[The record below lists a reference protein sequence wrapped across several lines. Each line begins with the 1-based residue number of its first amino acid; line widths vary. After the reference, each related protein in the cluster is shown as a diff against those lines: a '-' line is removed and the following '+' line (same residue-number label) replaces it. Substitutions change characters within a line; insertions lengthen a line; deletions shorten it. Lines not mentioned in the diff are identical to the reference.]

1 MIPRLLGGIVFVW
14 SVLCGGFLPAAH
26 AWKWGRWDLKLQLH
40 VKMGYDDNV
49 RRLTVLTPQETTST
63 LRWAKID
70 SVVVIPP
77 AIPPAVIQADGLHQ
91 WGGVATLRYA
101 DPKHIWNLR
110 YGLGGK
116 VFFQHHDESSV
127 VQRLETQYYFRLHP
141 RFLIGVSAQF
151 ADNRRI
157 NESREYSFGMAQAV
171 AMWFAPENWLFTLRG
186 GYNGFAFRHLE
197 RFQEVHLEGL
207 DDNPPDGKLVRISDG
222 QRFSYHGDIYHLS
235 IRKQFHRMF
244 RAQVSYDFSRFFY
257 GFRFDPPATVDSA
270 PLPLLLPRSDLSH
283 QVGILLRFLHV
294 VLIELSYHFELLDSP
309 SYGES
314 FLGHRVQ
321 LLSAIELPW
330 RITLVLQA
338 QLLFRSFRNG
348 LTLNTLLQQ
357 ADNDANLTS
366 ATLRISRPIAGP
378 LHLDLRYSF
387 YTNRFSA
394 GGVQYLRNL
403 FLAGVSLRF

>member
-1 MIPRLLGGIVFVW
+1 MFGA
-14 SVLCGGFLPAAH
+14 GFFSHAH
-26 AWKWGRWDLKLQLH
+26 AWQWGRWNLKLQLH

-49 RRLTVLTPQETTST
+49 RRLTVLNPQQTSST

-70 SVVVIPP
+70 GVVSIPPEIPP
-77 AIPPAVIQADGLHQ
+77 AAIQSDGLHQ

-101 DPKHIWNLR
+101 DAKHLWSLR

-116 VFFQHHDESSV
+116 VFFQYHDESSI
-127 VQRLETQYYFRLHP
+127 VQRLETQYYLRLHP
-141 RFLIGVSAQF
+141 RFLIGLSAQG
-151 ADNRRI
+151 ADSRRI
-157 NESREYSFGMAQAV
+157 NESREYSFAVAQAV
-171 AMWFAPENWLFTLRG
+171 VMWFAPENWLFTLRG
-186 GYNGFAFRHLE
+186 GYNAFSFRHLE
-197 RFQEVHLEGL
+197 RFQDVHLEGL
-207 DDNPPDGKLVRISDG
+207 DDNPPLGKAIRISDG
-222 QRFSYHGDIYHLS
+222 QRFSYHGDTYHLS
-235 IRKQFHRMF
+235 VRKQFHRMF
-244 RAQVSYDFSRFFY
+244 RAQLSYDLSRFFY
-257 GFRFDPPATVDSA
+257 AFRFDPPTNSDTS
-270 PLPLLLPRSDLSH
+270 PLPLLIPRFDLSH
-283 QVGILLRFLHV
+283 QIGLSLRFLYV
-294 VLIELSYHFELLDSP
+294 VLIELSYHFELLDSR

-321 LLSAIELPW
+321 FLSAIELPW

-366 ATLRISRPIAGP
+366 ATIRLSRPIAGP

-403 FLAGVSLRF
+403 FLAGLSLRF